1 MSWLFA
7 GNNPGGL
14 RITAKKGGRCMKRI
28 GVVAF
33 FIVFVFTGVCLA
45 DGIRGKVNSIDRS
58 KKTLQISGVVIQAA
72 DAWIENEQDYP
83 LAISKL
89 APGDYVEIEGKFTG
103 SSELKAGKIDRK
115 QPECSAIEGKIAS
128 IDSAKREIIIS
139 GIKIKVP
146 VDAWLEGPNRV
157 RIPLELFAPGYSV
170 KCKGE
175 WTGSSELTAF
185 KVTVD

>member
-1 MSWLFA
+1 
-7 GNNPGGL
+7 
-14 RITAKKGGRCMKRI
+14 MKRI
-28 GVVAF
+28 GMAAVFMA
-33 FIVFVFTGVCLA
+33 FVFTGVCLA
-45 DGIRGKVNSIDRS
+45 GEIKGHISSIDVS
-58 KKTLQISGVVIQAA
+58 KKTLQVSGVIIQAA

-83 LAISKL
+83 LAIDKL
-89 APGDYVEIEGKFTG
+89 AQGDYVEVEGKFIG

-115 QPECSAIEGKIAS
+115 QPECSAIKGKIAS
-128 IDSAKREIIIS
+128 VDSAKREIIIS

-146 VDAWLEGPNRV
+146 VDAWLEGPNHV

-175 WTGSSELTAF
+175 WTGTSELTAF